1 MTSGL
6 GLGRMLRSLPW
17 PLAEA
22 LGALLSGAISVFVI
36 ARLIGVEAFG
46 AGSVALVIVVLLQ
59 IGVNSLVHD
68 ALVRTPDLEQAD
80 FDVGFT
86 AALIL
91 ALIFVV
97 LAAAAAP
104 LIAGALNTPRI
115 ATLILL
121 FLPLLPMAALSET
134 LKAVRRRALDFRTVA
149 HVQIAGSVVG
159 GLLGVLSAFLGA
171 GVWSL
176 VIQYLVSSATIAS
189 ALLMLAQRV
198 PRFRIA
204 MARLAPMLRFC
215 GPIIASQLLS
225 HATTRMVLIGVAN
238 WHGILAAGQ
247 WSMTIRITESLFGG
261 VLQAAYNVGL
271 SHFSLHQTSRSDL
284 AVLVLRTQ
292 GLAMIVALPILAG
305 FAAASQPLIVL
316 LLGPAWSPVAWLLLG
331 PLAASLIL
339 IRRMP
344 PAIALRAIG
353 NSTASFSAASL
364 ETAIILIGMLAFGQ
378 YSMLGV
384 TFAVPCAALGGA
396 LVLAYE
402 TRRAFCLG
410 WGLQVATLL
419 RDTVIALIAYAI
431 GRTTLAHLPDEALIT
446 QVLAAGLTASFAAA
460 AMITAGETKLVKLLL
475 CGSGGRSW
483 QNGWRN
489 AR

>member
-1 MTSGL
+1 MTSGS

-86 AALIL
+86 ASLIL

-104 LIAGALNTPRI
+104 LIADALNTPRI

-292 GLAMIVALPILAG
+292 GLAMIVALPVLAG
-305 FAAASQPLIVL
+305 FAAASEPLIVL

-378 YSMLGV
+378 HSMLGV
-384 TFAVPCAALGGA
+384 THRQFLAPPSAVHWSLPM
-396 LVLAYE
+396 
-402 TRRAFCLG
+402 RP
-410 WGLQVATLL
+410 VAPSVSVGVCKSL
-419 RDTVIALIAYAI
+419 R
-431 GRTTLAHLPDEALIT
+431 
-446 QVLAAGLTASFAAA
+446 S
-460 AMITAGETKLVKLLL
+460 
-475 CGSGGRSW
+475 CGTPS
-483 QNGWRN
+483 
-489 AR
+489 